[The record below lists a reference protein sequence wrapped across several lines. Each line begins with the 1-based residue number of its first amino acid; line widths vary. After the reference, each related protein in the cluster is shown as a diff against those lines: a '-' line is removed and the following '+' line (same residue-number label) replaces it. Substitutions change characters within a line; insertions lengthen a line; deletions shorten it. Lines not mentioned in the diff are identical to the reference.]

1 MTDKSDNKAGLHSLL
16 FDEQNSFQER
26 LVAHLQKQRSKE
38 ALRER
43 SRARKIRNREG
54 SKDRLPET
62 EGKAYVPFAREEV
75 QPYLFGDKIRTET
88 ETQVEEL
95 RVQVELLCLENDG
108 LRENTRFLES
118 EIRKIISPS
127 EPQLEPKA
135 AWKRVGV
142 IKTQYAAEGSPDER
156 VVQLSLLAPR
166 HRKLSTSSST
176 SGPC

>member
-1 MTDKSDNKAGLHSLL
+1 MSEKNGNKVSLQSLL

-26 LVAHLQKQRSKE
+26 LVAHLQKQKSKE
-38 ALRER
+38 AIRER
-43 SRARKIRNREG
+43 SRARKIKNREG
-54 SKDRLPET
+54 SKDQRPEI
-62 EGKAYVPFAREEV
+62 EGKTYVPFAREEV

-88 ETQVEEL
+88 ESQVEEL
-95 RVQVELLCLENDG
+95 RIQVELLCLENDG

-118 EIRKIISPS
+118 EIRKIISPV
-127 EPQLEPKA
+127 EPQSETKA
-135 AWKRVGV
+135 TWKRVGV
-142 IKTQYAAEGSPDER
+142 IRTQYAAEGLPDER